1 MRDMKDW
8 WIFKGEGDPH
18 RHIERLPK
26 PMASRDFG
34 GLPLIEP
41 SFDEDRASVG
51 RLGRPEADQRLLL
64 SEEDLDLIN
73 AAILWRRPLLVTGKP
88 GSGKSSLAYAIAR
101 ELSLGPVLHWPVTSR
116 TTLKEGLYGYDALA
130 RLEETNLRRIMG
142 EDTAPDLGEYIRLG
156 PLGTALLPQKFPRV
170 LLIDELDKSD
180 LDLPND
186 LLHVFEEGEFEIDEL
201 ARQRTAAGSVE
212 VGAVGRP
219 TPVAVHN
226 GRVRCNAFPI
236 VVLTDNG
243 ERDFSAAFLRR
254 CVRLRLADPDHARLV
269 SIVEAHLGPEGVRAG
284 APLIEDFLA
293 KRRAGTVATD
303 QLLGAVYLVVAAGL
317 GGTDRTE
324 LADRI
329 MSPLDQA
336 G

>member
-1 MRDMKDW
+1 MKDW
-8 WIFKGEGDPH
+8 WIFKGEGVPH
-18 RHIERLPK
+18 RRIEQLPP
-26 PMASRDFG
+26 PMASRAFG
-34 GLPLIEP
+34 GSPLVEP
-41 SFDEDRASVG
+41 PSGADPVAVG
-51 RLGRPEADQRLLL
+51 RLGRPEAEHRLLL
-64 SEEDLDLIN
+64 SDEDLDLIN

-101 ELSLGPVLHWPVTSR
+101 ELSLGPVLHWPITSR

-130 RLEETNLRRIMG
+130 RLEETNLRRILG
-142 EDTAPDLGEYIRLG
+142 EDAAPDLGEYIRLG
-156 PLGTALLPQKFPRV
+156 PLGTALLPQRFPRV

-201 ARQRTAAGSVE
+201 VRQRGASGPVE
-212 VGAVGRP
+212 VGAIGRP
-219 TPVAVHN
+219 PVAVHD
-226 GRVRCNAFPI
+226 GHVRCNAFPI

-254 CVRLRLADPDHARLV
+254 CVRLKLADPDRERLLN
-269 SIVEAHLGPEGVRAG
+269 IVEAHLGPEGVQAG
-284 APLIEDFLA
+284 RPLIEEFLA
-293 KRRAGTVATD
+293 KRRLGTVATD
-303 QLLGAVYLVVAAGL
+303 QLLGAVYLAVAAKL
-317 GGTDRTE
+317 VGTDRAE

-329 MSPLDQA
+329 MAPLDQV